1 MKYLCTIILFLISF
15 PAISQSIHVE
25 DFGKYK
31 KPFLKKAAFV
41 TDKRNALI
49 DFYTSEKGFSF
60 FIGNMQVAAEE
71 GEDCLTVSLP
81 HKSDFLIIKHPKHG
95 TEIWKIPGSGVKK
108 KKRYHA
114 NLVIDDV
121 DKEYKQEKQWLL
133 LNTKP
138 GNAIVYVDS
147 MIYQIQNGYL
157 QLYLPIGKHPLC
169 IESPFYTSLADTV
182 ELTDSLRVER
192 VYTLM
197 PFYSYLTVETGR
209 ADANIMLDGKLV
221 GKGRV
226 STGRLKPGRY
236 NLSVNLGDSL
246 CYSEFIDI
254 ENAERKVVDLSD
266 ADYRPLQSGN
276 FRAENKNIMLQDSVS
291 SIEYN
296 TEYDEVETHLAEVY
310 IEAFDDNTE
319 IWLNRE
325 FVGKGEWKG
334 NLAPGFYAVSTK
346 KEGLD
351 SRTEYFWVDGDKNV
365 ELKLMA
371 PKADYGFLN
380 VSCDVENAEIYLN
393 GVYVGYAPCVLHDLP
408 INRTYRVRLVK
419 GKKEAE
425 QIVDLKGNDIVN
437 LKLKLK

>member
-1 MKYLCTIILFLISF
+1 MKYLCTIILLFISF
-15 PAISQSIHVE
+15 HAISQSIHVE
-25 DFGKYK
+25 DFGRYK
-31 KPFLKKAAFV
+31 KPFLKKATFV

-71 GEDCLTVSLP
+71 GEGYLTVTLP
-81 HKSDFLIIKHPKHG
+81 HKSDFLIIKHPKYG
-95 TEIWKIPGSGVKK
+95 IEVWKIPGSGVKK

-133 LNTKP
+133 LKTKP
-138 GNAIVYVDS
+138 ENAIVYVDS
-147 MIYQIQNGYL
+147 MVYQIQKGYL
-157 QLYLPIGKHPLC
+157 QLYLPIGKHPLL
-169 IESPFYTSLADTV
+169 IESPFYTSLSDTV
-182 ELTDSLRVER
+182 ELADTARVER
-192 VYTLM
+192 VYTLK

-209 ADANIMLDGKLV
+209 ADANIMLDGKLL
-221 GKGRV
+221 GKGHV

-236 NLSVNLGDSL
+236 NLSVNLEDSL
-246 CYSEFIDI
+246 YYSVSVEI

-266 ADYRPLQSGN
+266 VEYRTLPSRSFQ
-276 FRAENKNIMLQDSVS
+276 AENRYIMLPDSVS
-291 SIEYN
+291 LTEYN
-296 TEYDEVETHLAEVY
+296 EEGIHLSEVY
-310 IEAFDDNTE
+310 IEAFDNKTE

-325 FVGKGEWKG
+325 YVGKGEWKG
-334 NLAPGFYAVSTK
+334 KLAPGFYAVSTK

-365 ELKLMA
+365 ELKLMS
-371 PKADYGFLN
+371 PVADYGFLN
-380 VSCDVENAEIYLN
+380 VSCDEENAEIYLN
-393 GVYVGYAPCVLHDLP
+393 GVHVGYAPCVLRDLP

-437 LKLKLK
+437 LNLKLK